1 MLLLTLDR
9 SRPEPLYLQI
19 ARQLAAR
26 IESGALGPG
35 EVLSPTRLL
44 AQRLGVNRSTVCRAY
59 AQLQASGHAESHAGG
74 YTRVRE
80 RAAST
85 ATTPAVATAF
95 DWQAHLH
102 SPMPQ
107 PKPAPVAG
115 DGDIDFRPLAPDP
128 RLAPVH
134 ALRRAMKLAVAD
146 DAASLLDYP
155 GPLGHLPLRQWITE
169 RMARLG
175 APLTADSVMLCNGA
189 QHGLDLVFRTL
200 LAPGANVAVE
210 APGYACAN
218 ALIAQHG
225 ANPIGV
231 PMRDDGLDLA
241 ALAAVIAQQRPAAL
255 YTMPN
260 FQNPTGITTP
270 IAHRE
275 QLMRLCEAHALPII
289 EDGFAEDMKYFG
301 RAVPPLKALDRQ
313 GLVIHVGTFSK
324 LLFPGLRVGWIA
336 ASPTLIAA
344 LAATRSTA
352 DLGGSALPAA
362 ALWQLCAS
370 GEFDRHLRRLHT
382 EYRRRMQRLIR
393 ATRTWLTS
401 EGVRCSVPQGGYVC
415 WVEVDG
421 NRIGGHTDEA
431 ELIAALAAAGVLV
444 TPGAGCYPTGHTPAS
459 TAFRLSIAQV
469 DEAAIER
476 GVQRI
481 GEVLRARRP

>member
-1 MLLLTLDR
+1 MLLLNLDR
-9 SRPEPLYLQI
+9 ASAVPLYLQI
-19 ARQLAAR
+19 AQQLAAR
-26 IESGALGPG
+26 IDAGALAAG
-35 EVLSPTRLL
+35 EALSPTRLL

-59 AQLQASGHAESHAGG
+59 AQLQASGHVESCAGG
-74 YTRVRE
+74 YTRVRA
-80 RAAST
+80 RAA
-85 ATTPAVATAF
+85 ATDAARTSDGHF
-95 DWQAHLH
+95 DWGSRVRSATSPARSVQA
-102 SPMPQ
+102 
-107 PKPAPVAG
+107 VG
-115 DGDIDFRPLAPDP
+115 DGIDFRPLAPDP

-134 ALRRAMKLAVAD
+134 ALRRAMKLALAD
-146 DAASLLDYP
+146 DTAGLLDYP
-155 GPLGHLPLRQWITE
+155 SPLGHLPLRQWIAE
-169 RMARLG
+169 RMAHLG
-175 APLTADSVMLCNGA
+175 APVTADSVMLCNGA

-241 ALAAVIAQQRPAAL
+241 ALAAVIAQHRPTAL

-401 EGVRCSVPQGGYVC
+401 ERVRCSMPQGGYVC

-421 NRIGGHTDEA
+421 GQAGTHADEA
-431 ELIAALAAAGVLV
+431 ELIAALAAAGVRV
-444 TPGAGCYPTGHTPAS
+444 TPGAGCYPAGHTPAR